1 MGYNNVGV
9 EEGEGKGD
17 AKSLSEVLMEVGR
30 SIV

>member
-9 EEGEGKGD
+9 AEGEGKGD
-17 AKSLSEVLMEVGR
+17 AKSLSVMEVGR